1 MKLAYFSPLSPQH
14 SGIADYSEELLPY
27 LAAEAEI
34 SLFVNGVHPT
44 NHEIAS
50 RFEVLDYQNQPRTLN
65 QLDRFDAIV
74 YHIGNDHRYH
84 ASMLEAM
91 KVRPGIV
98 VFHDFALQD
107 FYLGM
112 AREKKDLRVYL
123 DQVELCHG
131 VRLRNEA
138 ARDLARGSSPAIFAR
153 PLEFP
158 LNCRIAKSAEGI
170 IVHSEWSARRFA
182 TIAPGVPV
190 AQIKHH
196 ITARAA
202 ATPAAIKRNGANGR
216 VTIASFGLITPDKGI
231 ERALRA
237 LAQLRHDFDF
247 HYTLVGSAANFPA
260 LPELLRRHDLEGR
273 VSVTGYVSL
282 DEFQER
288 ILETDIAINLRERS
302 VGATS
307 GSLCRIMA
315 AGIPA
320 VISNVGAFSEFPDDA
335 VVKIEHDRHGDALL
349 QAYLRRLIEDAP
361 LRQRI
366 GKNARQYVLA
376 QHNIETSA
384 ARYAAFIR
392 EVISFRPRK
401 QLLDSIKS
409 EMSLLGVRPE
419 DEAILQSVATEI
431 AMVAPVADFASK
443 DEIVFLSPPIPVNG
457 DNGQHSTT
465 ESNASSPGRFPKV
478 EGIDYRRGALDYA
491 AILDDELTYYLKTK
505 PFCNVGGK
513 NRKPFKHTGD
523 GMDPETQRHFNDFAN
538 MAAAL
543 ALRAGAKI
551 LDVGCGP
558 GWLSEYFARLGY
570 DVTGIDINDDLIDIA
585 RERLQ
590 SMPYKVDHQTPL
602 RCRFLTHDIEAEPIA
617 KKFDAV
623 ICYDALHHFED
634 EQKVFRH
641 LAAMLDT
648 GGLLFILEGQ
658 KPSNSS
664 ATGDVLREIMRDY
677 QTLESPFSETYL
689 RTLLNQHGFA
699 VVGDFVSVNGLFER
713 EMLEPNGVDQSLPLR
728 TIDTNYH
735 YLTCMKVAH
744 DAPATS
750 VPDSRS
756 PGVLRAQLELTETL
770 PPSVEPGVKIELP
783 LSLRNDGD
791 TLWLAGQTVRAGL
804 VMPGIRIFDQHGNI
818 IRESHGPLLP
828 RAVAPGQSLAVNLEF
843 TAPPVPGKYNVKID
857 LVDQHVCWFE
867 EKGSE
872 PLVIWL
878 EVGTN

>member
-34 SLFVNGVHPT
+34 TLFVNGVAPT

-50 RFEVLDYQNQPRTLN
+50 RFEIIDYRSQSHSLN
-65 QLDRFDAIV
+65 QLDRFDAVV

-91 KVRPGIV
+91 RIRPGIV

-107 FYLGM
+107 FYLGL
-112 AREKKDLRVYL
+112 AREQKDLRVYL
-123 DQVELCHG
+123 DEVKLCHG
-131 VRLRNEA
+131 ARVRHDA
-138 ARDLARGSSPAIFAR
+138 AKALARGATPTIFAR
-153 PLEFP
+153 PLDFP
-158 LNCRIAKSAEGI
+158 LNHSIAQSAEGI
-170 IVHSEWSARRFA
+170 IVHSEWSANRFA

-202 ATPAAIKRNGANGR
+202 ATPATIKSNGASAG
-216 VTIASFGLITPDKGI
+216 VSIASFGLITPDKGI

-237 LAQLRHDFDF
+237 LAQIRHDYDF
-247 HYTLVGSAANFPA
+247 HYTLVGSAANFPT
-260 LPELLRRHDLEGR
+260 LPELLKRHDLADR

-282 DEFQER
+282 EDFQRR
-288 ILETDIAINLRERS
+288 ILETDLAINLRERS

-320 VISNVGAFSEFPDDA
+320 VISDVGAFSEFPDDA
-335 VVKIEHDRHGDALL
+335 VVKIEHDRHSDAVL
-349 QAYLRRLIEDAP
+349 QAYLRKLIEDAA
-361 LRQRI
+361 LRRRI
-366 GKNARQYVLA
+366 GNNARQYVLA
-376 QHNIETSA
+376 EHNIETSA

-392 EVISFRPRK
+392 EVISLRPRH
-401 QLLDSIKS
+401 QLLDNVKS
-409 EMSLLGVRPE
+409 EMSLLGVRPD
-419 DEAILQSVATEI
+419 DEAMLRSVATEI
-431 AMVAPVADFASK
+431 TKVAPVADFTEEKEVTLKSQPRPLTG
-443 DEIVFLSPPIPVNG
+443 E
-457 DNGQHSTT
+457 NGQQSPVG
-465 ESNASSPGRFPKV
+465 SNPGSPGRFPKV

-551 LDVGCGP
+551 LDLGCGP

-585 RERLQ
+585 RERIEQ
-590 SMPYKVDHQTPL
+590 MPYNVDHQTRL
-602 RCRFLTHDIEAEPIA
+602 RCRFLTHDVEAEPLQ
-617 KKFDAV
+617 KKFDAI

-634 EQKVFRH
+634 EQKVFCN
-641 LAAMLDT
+641 LAAMLDP

-658 KPSNSS
+658 NPATAS

-677 QTLESPFSETYL
+677 QTLESPFSEGYL
-689 RTLLNQHGFA
+689 RALLNQHGFA
-699 VVGDFVSVNGLFER
+699 VVGDYVSVNGLFER
-713 EMLEPNGVDQSLPLR
+713 EMLEPNGRDQSLPLR

-735 YLTCMKVAH
+735 YLTCMKVA
-744 DAPATS
+744 DGAPATT

-756 PGVLRAQLELTETL
+756 PGVLRAQLELSEEL
-770 PPSVEPGVKIELP
+770 PPAVEPNAKIELP
-783 LSLRNDGD
+783 LSIRNLGD
-791 TLWLAGQTVRAGL
+791 TLWLTGQTVRAGL
-804 VMPGIRIFDQHGNI
+804 VMPGIRIFDQHGSI
-818 IRESHGPLLP
+818 ISESHGPLLP

-843 TAPPVPGKYNVKID
+843 IAPPDPGKYKLKID

-872 PLVIWL
+872 ALVMGF
-878 EVGTN
+878 EVP

>member
-34 SLFVNGVHPT
+34 TLFVNGVDPT

-50 RFEVLDYQNQPRTLN
+50 RFEVVDYRGQPHSLN
-65 QLDRFDAIV
+65 QLDGFDAIL
-74 YHIGNDHRYH
+74 YHMGNDHRYH

-91 KVRPGIV
+91 RIRPGIV

-107 FYLGM
+107 FYLGL

-123 DQVELCHG
+123 DEVKICHG
-131 VRLRNEA
+131 PRVGNDA
-138 ARDLARGSSPAIFAR
+138 AKTLARGATPTIFAR
-153 PLEFP
+153 PLDFP
-158 LNCRIAKSAEGI
+158 LNHSIAKSAEGI
-170 IVHSEWSARRFA
+170 IVHSEWSAHRFA
-182 TIAPGVPV
+182 AMAPGVPV

-202 ATPAAIKRNGANGR
+202 ATPATIKSNGASGR
-216 VTIASFGLITPDKGI
+216 VSIASFGLITPDKGI

-237 LAQLRHDFDF
+237 LAQLRHNYDF

-260 LPELLRRHDLEGR
+260 LPELLKRHELEDR

-282 DEFQER
+282 DDFQRR
-288 ILETDIAINLRERS
+288 IVETDIAINLRERS

-320 VISNVGAFSEFPDDA
+320 VISDVGAFSEFPDDA
-335 VVKIEHDRHGDALL
+335 VVKIEHDGYGDALL
-349 QAYLRRLIEDAP
+349 QAYLRRLIEDAA
-361 LRQRI
+361 LRRRI
-366 GKNARQYVLA
+366 GNNARRYVLA
-376 QHNIETSA
+376 EHNIENSA

-392 EVISFRPRK
+392 EVISLRPRR
-401 QLLDSIKS
+401 QLLDNVKT
-409 EMSLLGVRPE
+409 EMSSLGVRAD
-419 DEAILQSVATEI
+419 DEAILRSVATEI
-431 AMVAPVADFASK
+431 ALVARVADFTSGNEVAFRGRPK
-443 DEIVFLSPPIPVNG
+443 PGNG
-457 DNGQHSTT
+457 DNGQQTATRSMP
-465 ESNASSPGRFPKV
+465 SSPGRFPKV

-551 LDVGCGP
+551 LDLGCGP

-570 DVTGIDINDDLIDIA
+570 DVTGIDINDDLLDIA
-585 RERLQ
+585 RERIQ
-590 SMPYKVDHQTPL
+590 QMPYKVDHQTRV
-602 RCRFLTHDIEAEPIA
+602 RCRFLTHDIEAEPLP
-617 KKFDAV
+617 KKFDAI

-634 EQKVFRH
+634 EQRVFRH
-641 LAAMLDT
+641 LTAMLDP

-658 KPSNSS
+658 KPANAS
-664 ATGDVLREIMRDY
+664 ATGDVLREIMHDY
-677 QTLESPFSETYL
+677 QTLESPFSEEYL
-689 RTLLNQHGFA
+689 RALLNQHGFA
-699 VVGDFVSVNGLFER
+699 VVGDYVSISGLFDR
-713 EMLEPNGVDQSLPLR
+713 EMLEANGRDQSLPLR

-735 YLTCMKVAH
+735 YLTCMKVAD
-744 DAPATS
+744 DAPATA

-756 PGVLRAQLELTETL
+756 PGVLRAQLELQEAL
-770 PPSVEPGVKIELP
+770 PTAVEPGAKIELP
-783 LSLRNDGD
+783 LSIRNDGD
-791 TLWLAGQTVRAGL
+791 TLWLTGQTVRAGL
-804 VMPGIRIFDQHGNI
+804 VMPGIRVFDQPG
-818 IRESHGPLLP
+818 RVLSESHGPLLP
-828 RAVAPGQSLAVNLEF
+828 RAVAPGQSLAVNVEF
-843 TAPPVPGKYNVKID
+843 IAPSDAGKYNVKID

-872 PLVIWL
+872 PIMLSF
-878 EVGTN
+878 EVTQ